1 MTPGNAGLF
10 CFVGIFCLFVLFL
23 NPASRELVPLLVPPC
38 SLCPETPPVPER
50 PSSHIRHLAGH
61 YICAGLVC
69 SDFSVSLS
77 VCSVLVYMLSSGG
90 KSHIMLK
97 FYRVC
102 SKCQVVV
109 RMVYCFGVPLL
120 EKAPVLPSGA
130 GFLVGGQ
137 KGGTSANLAGRL
149 SEVPL

>member
-1 MTPGNAGLF
+1 MKLQAMPGCSVLLVFFLFVCF
-10 CFVGIFCLFVLFL
+10 CFIFK
-23 NPASRELVPLLVPPC
+23 SRFQRAGSPPC
-38 SLCPETPPVPER
+38 VSLRPLPRGTPPVPER

-69 SDFSVSLS
+69 SDFFFLFLCLF
-77 VCSVLVYMLSSGG
+77 CSVLVYMLSSGG

-120 EKAPVLPSGA
+120 EKDPCSPPVE
-130 GFLVGGQ
+130 LVSWWGGRE
-137 KGGTSANLAGRL
+137 GGPQQT
-149 SEVPL
+149 